1 MPFTGTFHQKIR
13 LGPVCEARRRVDIRP
28 EKVEWLWHGRM
39 ARGKHPCIGGE
50 PGTGK
55 SLRQEAMEFL
65 QAALAG
71 GPVPAAEVKRMAR
84 EHGLTPKT
92 ARSAREA
99 LKVKITRD
107 GFGPGSKSLWSLPEG
122 VIDAHDPT

>member
-1 MPFTGTFHQKIR
+1 MVKVPAAGDAASRSIATKFTAGSASRT
-13 LGPVCEARRRVDIRP
+13 
-28 EKVEWLWHGRM
+28 
-39 ARGKHPCIGGE
+39 CIGGE

-71 GPVPAAEVKRMAR
+71 GPVPGAEVKRMAR

-92 ARSAREA
+92 ARSARAA

-107 GFGPGSKSLWSLPEG
+107 GLARAPSRYGFSRKAS
-122 VIDAHDPT
+122 

>member
-1 MPFTGTFHQKIR
+1 
-13 LGPVCEARRRVDIRP
+13 
-28 EKVEWLWHGRM
+28 M
-39 ARGKHPCIGGE
+39 ARPDGTRKAHLHWGE

-92 ARSAREA
+92 ARSARSAREG

-107 GFGPGSKSLWSLPEG
+107 GFGP
-122 VIDAHDPT
+122 